1 MSTRLAVNSS
11 TDSLSVE
18 LFPLEKSYIGGEEE
32 KTLPLVSICL
42 QSSKHGLCKWD
53 DYLHRHN

>member
-18 LFPLEKSYIGGEEE
+18 LFPLDKSYIGGEEE
-32 KTLPLVSICL
+32 NPSSCVYLPPVL
-42 QSSKHGLCKWD
+42 QAWFMQM
-53 DYLHRHN
+53 R